1 MKRLLSFSR
10 IIVILTV
17 GLGAAGAVSAQE
29 FITNGSLTG
38 PIANANVPPGWTI
51 LAPSPDTIDENNNV
65 GTTGIPFG
73 AAPSGPSPDDGT
85 WIGFAALDDFREIFG
100 QTVTGLTVGEQYEV
114 SWYAGNFGAVT
125 GPGYVG
131 ANAIQVFVDGSPI
144 GSGGVL
150 PLASNWVTE
159 SLTFSATATSHELS
173 FGLLN
178 VDASYLSIDGIS
190 LTTAGPP
197 VPPVAAVP
205 VPALSQW
212 ALIMLSMLL
221 GLMVLANRKRL
232 F

>member
-1 MKRLLSFSR
+1 MSMISR
-10 IIVILTV
+10 
-17 GLGAAGAVSAQE
+17 S
-29 FITNGSLTG
+29 SLDEEQKK
-38 PIANANVPPGWTI
+38 NTI
-51 LAPSPDTIDENNNV
+51 FP
-65 GTTGIPFG
+65 
-73 AAPSGPSPDDGT
+73 
-85 WIGFAALDDFREIFG
+85 LDD
-100 QTVTGLTVGEQYEV
+100 
-114 SWYAGNFGAVT
+114 AGRTTWSNL
-125 GPGYVG
+125 
-131 ANAIQVFVDGSPI
+131 PI
-144 GSGGVL
+144 IMVRPGGVL

-159 SLTFSATATSHELS
+159 SLTFNATATSHELS

-178 VDASYLSIDGIS
+178 VDSSYLSIDGIS